1 MKRKDR
7 NKKGVYKMG
16 DFTNQLHQIKR
27 SLQAMQEQQEKEL
40 LKQEKELAEK
50 KEDIELK
57 YKTAAEKEAVKRDL
71 QYIFL
76 DRYAEEGE
84 QAYYSLN
91 LLENRSKIL
100 RDILQVYIENKT
112 SSAIRDNLQ
121 QYLNEIYLKEN
132 KKIKLMYQE
141 NQKANEMLQEETQ
154 GNEPRQNIINWNYG
168 IKTICKTL
176 SIILLFPVLVLYFI
190 LRSL

>member
-1 MKRKDR
+1 
-7 NKKGVYKMG
+7 MG

-76 DRYAEEGE
+76 DRYVEEGE

-91 LLENRSKIL
+91 LLENREKIL
-100 RDILQVYIENKT
+100 KDILQVYIDNKT

-121 QYLNEIYLKEN
+121 EYLNEIYLKEN
-132 KKIKLMYQE
+132 KKIKLIYQE
-141 NQKANEMLQEETQ
+141 NQKANEILQEETQ
-154 GNEPRQNIINWNYG
+154 GNEPEQKTINWNYG

-176 SIILLFPVLVLYFI
+176 SIILFFPILVLYFI